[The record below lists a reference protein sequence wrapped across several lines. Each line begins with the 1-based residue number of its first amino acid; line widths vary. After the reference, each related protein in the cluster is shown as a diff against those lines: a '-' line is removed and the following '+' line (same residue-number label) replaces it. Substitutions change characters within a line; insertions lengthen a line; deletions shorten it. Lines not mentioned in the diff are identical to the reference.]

1 MKSDAV
7 DAPTAFRFAWHM
19 LAEPNLV
26 GGTGLPVGA
35 FRGGEVPEFVQTL
48 PGGSDYVLVY
58 ELDLAK
64 LARDIE
70 YDVDRSSRVKLFDRI
85 GYLLELESARSGQQ
99 KVFVSMDAFTDDVTK
114 IGIPTL
120 ESKAR
125 FQQTVNALEVFSNV
139 DSLTAGTDIKT
150 GNIEFWPDNYS
161 AANGLGISG
170 ASQSVYDFG
179 DDPGAPRDGYGSMQ
193 VHNYASGQTVFS
205 VNHWK
210 QGDQADIGIGNSPG
224 DTRDWTFTGNAG
236 SYSKKRLR
244 VYVRPKQ

>member
-1 MKSDAV
+1 
-7 DAPTAFRFAWHM
+7 
-19 LAEPNLV
+19 
-26 GGTGLPVGA
+26 
-35 FRGGEVPEFVQTL
+35 
-48 PGGSDYVLVY
+48 
-58 ELDLAK
+58 
-64 LARDIE
+64 
-70 YDVDRSSRVKLFDRI
+70 LFDRI